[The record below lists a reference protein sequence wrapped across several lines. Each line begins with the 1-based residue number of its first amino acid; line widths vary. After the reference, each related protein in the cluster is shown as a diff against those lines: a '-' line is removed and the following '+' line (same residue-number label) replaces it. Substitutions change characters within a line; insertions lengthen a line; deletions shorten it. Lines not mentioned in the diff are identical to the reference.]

1 MRFLIT
7 GLMMSILALGTAF
20 ASDGGKGEVTGL
32 PLYEGPIY
40 RSLDSKVEDIAI
52 DPQFHAF
59 QHRGVDEVGFSPL
72 TLEDFRMPT
81 PGRAEMM
88 FNWERMT
95 YPENSKVV
103 WHDAVNNFTV
113 SAFFFTRDMVRD
125 HIQTLIDAS
134 YVCDPNIVQ
143 QMIDYY
149 AEVTPQSGEAIS
161 WVWFSIDDKGESHD
175 MTDPMGNRY
184 FERYLANFKDKFYLE
199 FGLPKAQRI
208 VDKNVN
214 DFLYNYQRRGKF
226 DCGPELHYKK
236 CGDANCDG
244 KCATCTAKCD
254 VKDCVTCREKKVGV
268 GDEALY
274 CNDYTYHGFNLDLN
288 ENYVFYPRKAVIEDI
303 TYDHVARAYR
313 WKFAWR
319 FNDCEIDFLRQ
330 MCQYGEVFDISL
342 VLSDPTWY
350 AHAKVDARLKR
361 SILAS
366 MDPTAW
372 GNVWP
377 ASKLPLDMSCCTCGL
392 PTCDGN
398 CTINTPVDWD
408 FSRPAENVPTTP
420 SNEAPPKT
428 YEPPQKDKETDVVP
442 GKG

>member
-1 MRFLIT
+1 MRFLVT
-7 GLMMSILALGTAF
+7 GLMMTILALGTAF
-20 ASDGGKGEVTGL
+20 ASDGAKSEVTGL
-32 PLYEGPIY
+32 PLYEGPMY
-40 RSLDSKVEDIAI
+40 RSLDSKTEDIAI

-59 QHRGVDEVGFSPL
+59 HHRGVDEVGFSPL
-72 TLEDFRMPT
+72 TLEDFRLPV
-81 PGRAEMM
+81 PGRVQKE
-88 FNWERMT
+88 FNWERLT
-95 YPENSKVV
+95 YPDNSRVV
-103 WHDAVNNFTV
+103 WHDDCNKYTV

-125 HIQTLIDAS
+125 HIQTLIDAY
-134 YVCDPNIVQ
+134 YVCDPDVVQ

-161 WVWFSIDDKGESHD
+161 WVWFSVDEDKHD
-175 MTDPMGNRY
+175 ITDLGPNRY

-199 FGLPKAQRI
+199 FGLPKAQSI
-208 VDKNVN
+208 VDDNVHE
-214 DFLYNYQRRGKF
+214 FLYNYQRRGKF
-226 DCGPELHYKK
+226 VCGPELHYRA
-236 CGDANCDG
+236 CGDENCDG
-244 KCATCTAKCD
+244 GCAKCTATCKEKECN
-254 VKDCVTCREKKVGV
+254 VCREKKVGK

-274 CNDYTYHGFNLDLN
+274 CQDYKYHGFSLDLN
-288 ENYVFYPRKAVIEDI
+288 ENYVYYPRKVVIEDI

-319 FNDCEIDFLRQ
+319 FNDCEINFLRE
-330 MCQYGEVFDISL
+330 MCHYGEAFDISL

-361 SILAS
+361 NILAS

-377 ASKLPLDMSCCTCGL
+377 ASNLPMDMSCCPCGL

-398 CTINTPVDWD
+398 CSQRELVDWD
-408 FSRPAENVPTTP
+408 FSRPAPPNVPETP
-420 SNEAPPKT
+420 ANNNPPTK